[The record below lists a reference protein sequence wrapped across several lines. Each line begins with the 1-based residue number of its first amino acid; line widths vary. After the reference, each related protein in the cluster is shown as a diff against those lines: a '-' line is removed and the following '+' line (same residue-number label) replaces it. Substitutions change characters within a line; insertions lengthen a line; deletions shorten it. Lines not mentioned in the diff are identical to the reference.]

1 MAISLRLIAK
11 AYRPAIRILIRHLTP
26 RHHFAEKRAQRRER
40 GCRRLRG
47 GHGAHRRAGRGVQHH
62 ERNFLDRAGRSIVE
76 LASRHD
82 PGIAVD
88 DFVHVDR
95 SLEPGMPR
103 VRHHRLVPAAP
114 GTTRPMSV
122 LS

>member
-1 MAISLRLIAK
+1 
-11 AYRPAIRILIRHLTP
+11 
-26 RHHFAEKRAQRRER
+26 
-40 GCRRLRG
+40 
-47 GHGAHRRAGRGVQHH
+47 
-62 ERNFLDRAGRSIVE
+62 LDRAGRSIVE
-76 LASRHD
+76 LAARDD

-122 LS
+122 LSSSCTTMPGRTLPWPSSLPPAA